1 MANPVYEKFESQ
13 LSAAMDELVTTSA
26 FAELFT
32 TSATNVMA
40 ATRLVNGAI
49 DQAVRA
55 TRLAA
60 RGDVADL
67 ARQLARTEDKLER
80 MLVLVEQLQQQVSDL
95 SATTKPVAAQP
106 TTKPATTG
114 TTRPPRRRASP

>member
-1 MANPVYEKFESQ
+1 VANPLYDKLEAQVST
-13 LSAAMDELVTTSA
+13 AMDELVTTSA

-40 ATRLVNGAI
+40 ATKLMNGAI

-80 MLVLVEQLQQQVSDL
+80 MLVLVGQLQAQVGDL
-95 SATTKPVAAQP
+95 QATVTGSPAPAETEVAAP
-106 TTKPATTG
+106 VKR
-114 TTRPPRRRASP
+114 RPPRRRTAP